1 MQEQALA
8 TPNTTSSNSVSEA
21 KDTWNHWTS
30 IEECFYMQKS
40 RITWLMYG
48 DQNTTFFHKIVQT
61 RTSFNAIR
69 KLVLQNGDI
78 ITDPTAIK
86 QAAAS
91 YFAQFL
97 GPTESPAPN
106 EALI

>member
-1 MQEQALA
+1 M
-8 TPNTTSSNSVSEA
+8 
-21 KDTWNHWTS
+21 
-30 IEECFYMQKS
+30 
-40 RITWLMYG
+40 
-48 DQNTTFFHKIVQT
+48 QT

-106 EALI
+106 EALIDLPDLLDFRSPDHTAALLVHPISEAEIKNVYSLCHPIKLQGLTDIP